1 MDAQTK
7 ALHVFS
13 AFALVSLAI
22 LFRLL
27 GIFDMEL
34 TEAALFLGKLVLP
47 ASSFFGSCWIF
58 GKLIEM
64 ILKKSS

>member
-7 ALHVFS
+7 ALDAFS
-13 AFALVSLAI
+13 AFAVVSTAI

-34 TEAALFLGKLVLP
+34 TEAALFLGKLALL
-47 ASSFFGSCWIF
+47 AFSFFGSCWIF
-58 GKLIEM
+58 GKLVET